1 MTGLDVACNSQ
12 ADNSRP
18 IKASTGITGL
28 EAHPDPLPALKQVY
42 TATLSLL
49 STLPATSVYRQA
61 TEALTQ
67 HRLNAVETAGG
78 DYRKFESGIG
88 SMAEVILEE
97 AKAEQKLAG
106 NMLEWKSWVSFPISS
121 SHGR

>member
-1 MTGLDVACNSQ
+1 M
-12 ADNSRP
+12 
-18 IKASTGITGL
+18 

-42 TATLSLL
+42 TSTLSLL

-67 HRLNAVETAGG
+67 HRLNAVETAGE
-78 DYRKFESGIG
+78 DVDKFESGIG

-97 AKAEQKLAG
+97 AKAEQLLAG
-106 NMLEWKSWVSFPISS
+106 NILEWKS
-121 SHGR
+121 